1 MQNEVVVETNFKNS
15 VRIQFAKF
23 SKGYQYSDFDEFVQ
37 EYVGE
42 ENLVALGRLSRPNEW
57 EMVLS
62 SGNMSEQ
69 LIHMG
74 KTRIKRRSCWIY
86 PMNQDEI
93 RGFIHWLPT
102 SLPNERIKEFLSMY
116 GQVLFIKNEEYKG
129 VKCNIAKEVRYF
141 GLIMMYGNCKETI
154 PHFASIDK
162 MSFLIIIRGR
172 QPACFHCK
180 NLGHIMKDC
189 SKYQEKLK
197 NYCERPANSAAERI
211 IPRGRRHIPSD
222 ATENEDLPSPT
233 SGNVSL
239 SESSDV
245 KNLGGPKLKA
255 RTLAKASPSKPTL
268 ESIELKIMEI
278 LSKTLRSLETELQKT
293 ISLKESFE
301 KDSTGQTEEQ
311 LQVQPET
318 ETFTLNL
325 DKFKRKSTSI
335 LNKISGRLEEFA
347 RTVAS
352 TKMAQSE
359 AGCKALIQEK
369 KEIQPDLEI
378 SDFTDQVLEMFKA
391 STAEVIEQFKNNL
404 QTVLVTT
411 KRTVLAADD
420 EGKEQSA
427 EKQKKQSKKKRSR
440 KNQRPEKQQKVL
452 KMEHEELVKQ
462 QQILRKQHAD
472 LKKLVESLNIASE
485 PKVTEHGEELHPEHE
500 YLGLSHGEDLG
511 LSHGEDLGLSH
522 GEDLGLSHGED
533 LGLSHGEDLG
543 LSHGEDLGLS
553 HGEELGLSHEEEL
566 GFSRTEELGLSHEEE
581 LGFSRTEESGSERGA
596 ESGSEHGAE
605 SGSEHGAESGS
616 EHGAESGSER
626 GEESGS
632 ERGAESGSER
642 GAESGSERG
651 KESGSER
658 GKESGSERGK
668 ESGSERGEESGSARR
683 REELGSENEKES
695 GLEHKQLITVLEYEK
710 VSKYEELIILL
721 DHGVGSNYE
730 ELMFD
735 HEKELNSIMAS
746 DHENSAQGSQL
757 EDLEH
762 EKQSKL
768 AKHEE
773 SMLVSE
779 HKELGAIIAFE

>member
-1 MQNEVVVETNFKNS
+1 MQNEIVVETNFKNS

-23 SKGYQYSDFDEFVQ
+23 SKGYQYTDFEEFVQ

-69 LIHMG
+69 LIYMG

-86 PMNQDEI
+86 PMNQNEI
-93 RGFIHWLPT
+93 RGFIHWLPS

-129 VKCNIAKEVRYF
+129 VKSNIGKEVRYF

-189 SKYQEKLK
+189 SKYKEKLQ

-222 ATENEDLPSPT
+222 SSENDDLPSPT
-233 SGNVSL
+233 SDNVSL
-239 SESSDV
+239 SESSEA
-245 KNLGGPKLKA
+245 KNLVGPKLKA
-255 RTLAKASPSKPTL
+255 RTLAKVSPSKPTL
-268 ESIELKIMEI
+268 ELIELKIMEI
-278 LSKTLRSLETELQKT
+278 LSKTLLSLEAELQKT

-301 KDSTGQTEEQ
+301 KDLTGQTEEQ

-318 ETFTLNL
+318 GTFTLNL
-325 DKFKRKSTSI
+325 DKFKQKSTSI

-352 TKMAQSE
+352 SKMEQSE
-359 AGCKALIQEK
+359 AGYKASIQEK
-369 KEIQPDLEI
+369 NEIQPDLEI

-404 QTVLVTT
+404 KNNLQTVLVTT
-411 KRTVLAADD
+411 KRAVLAADD

-452 KMEHEELVKQ
+452 KMKLEEVVKQ
-462 QQILRKQHAD
+462 LQILRKQHED
-472 LKKLVESLNIASE
+472 LKKLAESLNIASE

-500 YLGLSHGEDLG
+500 YLCLP
-511 LSHGEDLGLSH
+511 
-522 GEDLGLSHGED
+522 
-533 LGLSHGEDLG
+533 HGEDLG

-566 GFSRTEELGLSHEEE
+566 GLSHEEDLSLSHGEDLGLSQGEESGSHGEDLGLSHGEDLSLSHGEDLSLSHGE
-581 LGFSRTEESGSERGA
+581 DLGFS
-596 ESGSEHGAE
+596 
-605 SGSEHGAESGS
+605 
-616 EHGAESGSER
+616 R

-651 KESGSER
+651 AESGSER
-658 GKESGSERGK
+658 GAESGSERGA
-668 ESGSERGEESGSARR
+668 ESGSERGAESGSESGEESGSERIW
-683 REELGSENEKES
+683 NEQNYVRNVE
-695 GLEHKQLITVLEYEK
+695 QNWFWNVEK
-710 VSKYEELIILL
+710 
-721 DHGVGSNYE
+721 NYVRKMKRN
-730 ELMFD
+730 LVW
-735 HEKELNSIMAS
+735 KIKKSIMAS
-746 DHENSAQGSQL
+746 DHENSAQGYQL

-768 AKHEE
+768 AKREE
-773 SMLVSE
+773 SILVLG
-779 HKELGAIIAFE
+779 HKEFGAIIAFE